1 MEISEELKNNLLMN
15 RRMLSIK
22 AMAEQTKVNRW
33 TLTDVLNGKRTSVK
47 PMTYNRLEDWLK
59 EEENNGSKN
68 ASTTRI
74 WRTH

>member
-59 EEENNGSKN
+59 EETK
-68 ASTTRI
+68 
-74 WRTH
+74 

>member
-1 MEISEELKNNLLMN
+1 MEISEKLKNNLLMN

-59 EEENNGSKN
+59 EETK
-68 ASTTRI
+68 
-74 WRTH
+74 

>member
-1 MEISEELKNNLLMN
+1 MEISEKLKNDLLMN

-59 EEENNGSKN
+59 EEQNNGSKD
-68 ASTTRI
+68 ASATRI
-74 WRTH
+74 

>member
-59 EEENNGSKN
+59 GEENNGSKN
-68 ASTTRI
+68 ASATRI
-74 WRTH
+74 

>member
-1 MEISEELKNNLLMN
+1 MQVSNELKNDLLMN

-47 PMTYNRLEDWLK
+47 PLTYNRLTDWLK
-59 EEENNGSKN
+59 EEQSNGIKDD
-68 ASTTRI
+68 STR
-74 WRTH
+74 RV